1 MARCVQCAL
10 SRRRV
15 YVYIYL
21 VALFCHRLYTDSATI
36 HEASRVTCNNMGN
49 GINVS
54 LYPLRGIYFHV
65 HDGGISIFVIKK
77 LRIKKRVGERGNSS
91 IWKAFEKLIARCTL
105 DRFLG
110 DIFPDI
116 FFPG

>member
-1 MARCVQCAL
+1 MRTFTSPCICI
-10 SRRRV
+10 
-15 YVYIYL
+15 YIYL

-77 LRIKKRVGERGNSS
+77 LRIKKKGERGG
-91 IWKAFEKLIARCTL
+91 K
-105 DRFLG
+105 
-110 DIFPDI
+110 
-116 FFPG
+116 